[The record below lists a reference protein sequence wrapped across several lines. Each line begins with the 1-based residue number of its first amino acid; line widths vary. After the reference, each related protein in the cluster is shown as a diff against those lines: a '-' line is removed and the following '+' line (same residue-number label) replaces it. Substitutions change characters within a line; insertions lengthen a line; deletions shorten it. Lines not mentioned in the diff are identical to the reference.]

1 MKRHLFHLV
10 SPSPWPIVSSIGA
23 FFLTSGLAFYMHRVL
38 AGGFLLCIG
47 FLLVIFTAFLW
58 FKDVT
63 EEASAVGSHTRVV
76 RVGITLGFYLFIVSE
91 VMLFF
96 GFFWAFFHSSLSPDI
111 IFATVWPPVG
121 ISTIRVV
128 EFPFFNTLL
137 LIFSGFAIT

>member
-1 MKRHLFHLV
+1 
-10 SPSPWPIVSSIGA
+10 
-23 FFLTSGLAFYMHRVL
+23 MHRVFSGGL
-38 AGGFLLCIG
+38 FLLLGFLLLALTS
-47 FLLVIFTAFLW
+47 FFW
-58 FKDVT
+58 FKDVV
-63 EEASAVGSHTRVV
+63 EEASAIGYHTKVV
-76 RVGITLGFYLFIVSE
+76 RVGLTLGFYLFIVSE

-121 ISTIRVV
+121 INTIKVF